1 MLVARTEPVF
11 WILTEMGKRICF
23 WWGRGTERANCCAIW
38 GAGDSRMLR
47 RKRGW
52 AELALDLG
60 VPREI
65 LTTTGRRT
73 WRCARPAEC
82 GCFTTKAGERL
93 LMERKKREFAARPAV
108 VCRSLWVRTL
118 PEIVV

>member
-1 MLVARTEPVF
+1 MLVARTGHVV
-11 WILTEMGKRICF
+11 WILTEMGNRICF
-23 WWGRGTERANCCAIW
+23 WWGQGTERTNWCAIW
-38 GAGDSRMLR
+38 GADDLRMLR

-73 WRCARPAEC
+73 WRCARRVEC
-82 GCFTTKAGERL
+82 GGFTTKAGESL
-93 LMERKKREFAARPAV
+93 LVERKKREFAAEPAV
-108 VCRSLWVRTL
+108 VLRRLW
-118 PEIVV
+118 I